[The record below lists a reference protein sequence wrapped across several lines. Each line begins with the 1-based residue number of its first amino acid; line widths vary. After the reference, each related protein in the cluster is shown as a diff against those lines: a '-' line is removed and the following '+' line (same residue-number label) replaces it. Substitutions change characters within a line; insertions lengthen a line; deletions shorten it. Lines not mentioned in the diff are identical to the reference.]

1 MFDLEKHTIFATLH
15 GSRAYGT
22 NIASSDSDFKGVAIP
37 PKEYFLGYFSRFEQ
51 AEQLVSKGHPHDKTI
66 YDIRKF
72 LNLAANTN
80 PNIIEVLFT
89 DPSDHTVT
97 TKWSD
102 RLLAH
107 RDLFISKK
115 ARFTFSG
122 YAYGQLKRIKS
133 HRAWLLN
140 PPTHQ
145 PLRTEFGLPSD
156 TSKAVDVSTMNA
168 VDSLSSEGHT
178 FSEEVMATIQKEK
191 KYSAA
196 LQYWKQYQE
205 WKATRNADRAELEAK
220 HGFDCYSDDT
230 EFLTHAGWKKF
241 DDVTAS
247 DTLATVF
254 IRRGIPTSY
263 SMSHRTF
270 LGVEYESFTDKFEGN
285 YSGPMYHLTGHH
297 TDTLVT
303 PNHRLLFCEVE
314 RKTNKSSEWVLEE
327 ASFLP
332 DTFDTLIAPTPRSKN
347 YSNGTIF
354 DGLPIPSQP
363 YLVLMGWYL
372 SDGSAHYTKDGKPK
386 SIRISQKLGGKLSWS
401 MARWQGDHGSKTNSS
416 LHQYER
422 KPNSYNSET
431 IQERILDVR
440 DTSISSRII
449 AECGDTNN
457 KRIPRWVFCLS
468 RSLMEKLLFAL
479 LGGDG
484 TVREHKTKASSYTY
498 YSKFKPL
505 ADDVQELALL
515 CGWETALW
523 GPYEST
529 DVDGRSI
536 LMYQVHLRKVQSR
549 LKRFIRSANVS
560 KIEVC
565 NRRIVCFTV
574 PNGTLITRRNG
585 KVGIHG
591 NSKHGMHLIRLQRMC
606 AEILEGKGVL
616 VKRPDF
622 EELLAIRHGGWTY
635 DQVVEE
641 SDRLETKVVSLY
653 ETSTLPA
660 TADGPKIDALCISLV
675 EDFLSSL

>member
-97 TKWSD
+97 TKWSE
-102 RLLAH
+102 RLLAS

-178 FSEEVMATIQKEK
+178 FSEEVMAAIQKEK

-220 HGFDCYSDDT
+220 HGFD
-230 EFLTHAGWKKF
+230 
-241 DDVTAS
+241 
-247 DTLATVF
+247 
-254 IRRGIPTSY
+254 
-263 SMSHRTF
+263 
-270 LGVEYESFTDKFEGN
+270 
-285 YSGPMYHLTGHH
+285 
-297 TDTLVT
+297 
-303 PNHRLLFCEVE
+303 
-314 RKTNKSSEWVLEE
+314 
-327 ASFLP
+327 
-332 DTFDTLIAPTPRSKN
+332 
-347 YSNGTIF
+347 
-354 DGLPIPSQP
+354 
-363 YLVLMGWYL
+363 
-372 SDGSAHYTKDGKPK
+372 
-386 SIRISQKLGGKLSWS
+386 
-401 MARWQGDHGSKTNSS
+401 
-416 LHQYER
+416 
-422 KPNSYNSET
+422 
-431 IQERILDVR
+431 
-440 DTSISSRII
+440 
-449 AECGDTNN
+449 
-457 KRIPRWVFCLS
+457 
-468 RSLMEKLLFAL
+468 
-479 LGGDG
+479 
-484 TVREHKTKASSYTY
+484 
-498 YSKFKPL
+498 
-505 ADDVQELALL
+505 
-515 CGWETALW
+515 
-523 GPYEST
+523 
-529 DVDGRSI
+529 
-536 LMYQVHLRKVQSR
+536 
-549 LKRFIRSANVS
+549 
-560 KIEVC
+560 
-565 NRRIVCFTV
+565 
-574 PNGTLITRRNG
+574 
-585 KVGIHG
+585 
-591 NSKHGMHLIRLQRMC
+591 SKHGMHLIRLQRMC
-606 AEILEGKGVL
+606 VEILEGKGVL

-641 SDRLETKVVSLY
+641 SDRLEAKVVSLY

-660 TADGPKIDALCISLV
+660 AADGPKIDALCISLV
-675 EDFLSSL
+675 EDFLSSM